1 MMKEFRL
8 DDEVLAQVAKLIQLA
23 MLTGT
28 DVIDNLRMLRVSF
41 PEDAI
46 EDTQDVLVLSSEYR
60 ARADDMLEKL
70 LQDVEDFNSSNP
82 VDTLEV

>member
-41 PEDAI
+41 AEDTI

-70 LQDVEDFNSSNP
+70 LQDVEDFNSSSP

>member
-41 PEDAI
+41 PEDTI

-60 ARADDMLEKL
+60 ERADEMLEKL
-70 LQDVEDFNSSNP
+70 LQDVEDFNSSSP

>member
-1 MMKEFRL
+1 MKEFRL

-41 PEDAI
+41 AEDTI

>member
-41 PEDAI
+41 PEDTI

>member
-1 MMKEFRL
+1 MKEFRL

-41 PEDAI
+41 AEDTI

-60 ARADDMLEKL
+60 ERADEMLEKL

>member
-41 PEDAI
+41 AEDTI

-60 ARADDMLEKL
+60 ERADEMLEKL

>member
-41 PEDAI
+41 AEDTI
-46 EDTQDVLVLSSEYR
+46 EDTQDVLVLSNEYR
-60 ARADDMLEKL
+60 ERADEMLEKL

>member
-41 PEDAI
+41 AEDTI

>member
-41 PEDAI
+41 AEDTI

-60 ARADDMLEKL
+60 ERADEMLEKL
-70 LQDVEDFNSSNP
+70 LQDVEDFNSSSP

>member
-41 PEDAI
+41 AEDTIEDA
-46 EDTQDVLVLSSEYR
+46 QDVLVLSNEYR
-60 ARADDMLEKL
+60 ERADEMLEKL

>member
-1 MMKEFRL
+1 MKEFRL

-41 PEDAI
+41 AEDTI
-46 EDTQDVLVLSSEYR
+46 EDTQDVLVLSNEYR
-60 ARADDMLEKL
+60 ERADEMLEKL

>member
-1 MMKEFRL
+1 MKEFRL

-41 PEDAI
+41 PEDTI

>member
-41 PEDAI
+41 AEDTI
-46 EDTQDVLVLSSEYR
+46 EDTQDVLVLSNEYR
-60 ARADDMLEKL
+60 ERADEMLEKL

-82 VDTLEV
+82 VDTLEA

>member
-41 PEDAI
+41 AEDTI
-46 EDTQDVLVLSSEYR
+46 EDTQDVLVLSNEYR
-60 ARADDMLEKL
+60 ERADEMLEKL
-70 LQDVEDFNSSNP
+70 LQDVEDFNSSSP